1 MYTRFF
7 GLKREPF
14 SIAPDPRYLF
24 MSERHREAL
33 AHLLYGVRGGGG
45 VVLLTG
51 QIGAGKTTV
60 CRAFFEQL
68 PAQVHVAYVVNPKL
82 SALELLQTVCDEFH
96 VSYRP
101 EPTEKHERP
110 RSVKDFIDPL
120 NAFLLQAHAAGENCL
135 LVIDEAQQLSS
146 KVLEQLRLLTNL
158 ETNER
163 KLLQIVLIGQPELR
177 TLLAQPELEQLAQR
191 VIARYHLEA
200 LDEADTTRYVRHR
213 LGVAGLAGALPFDAG
228 ALRAL
233 HKLSG
238 GIPRRI
244 NLLADRALL
253 GAYSGDA
260 PRVSAA
266 TVRRAAAEVMGEEA
280 LPKRKAWRG
289 WAGGAAGVALLAGA
303 AWAWQAAPW
312 RAAPAPTP
320 EPAPALP
327 AASAPSPRAASAPQ
341 AAASAP
347 VPSASAPAMAY
358 APFAN
363 EEAAW
368 RALAP
373 AWGWTP
379 SAERPVCEQA
389 GDHQTRC
396 WRQRLS
402 LADLRRLDR
411 PGLLTLQAADAPP
424 SAALL
429 VVLRPDAAVL
439 RGAQGEWVLPLS
451 ELAAQ
456 WRGDFATLWRTP
468 EGYRGRLGEQAPAPQ
483 AQWLTRQLALAQIG
497 QPLPAAAS
505 LRQRI
510 AAFQAAEGLPADGM
524 AGPRTLMHLNR
535 ATGVDEPRLSAVN
548 LHERR

>member
-68 PAQVHVAYVVNPKL
+68 PSQVHVAYVVNPKL

-96 VSYRP
+96 VAYRP
-101 EPTEKHERP
+101 EPTDGNERPYRP

-260 PRVSAA
+260 SRVTAA

-280 LPKRKAWRG
+280 LPPRTPWRPL
-289 WAGGAAGVALLAGA
+289 AGAALGLALLAGA
-303 AWAWQAAPW
+303 AWAWQAQPW
-312 RAAPAPTP
+312 RAPAAPAG
-320 EPAPALP
+320 ALI
-327 AASAPSPRAASAPQ
+327 
-341 AAASAP
+341 
-347 VPSASAPAMAY
+347 ASAPASAPPRPTASAPAPRPMAPPATLAY

-363 EEAAW
+363 EEDAW

-379 SAERPVCEQA
+379 AAERPVCDQA

-396 WRQRLS
+396 WRQRLT

-411 PGLLTLQAADAPP
+411 PGLLMLQAGDGPP
-424 SAALL
+424 SAVLL
-429 VVLRPDAAVL
+429 VALRPDAAVL
-439 RGAQGEWVLPLS
+439 RGAQGELLLPLP

-483 AQWLTRQLALAQIG
+483 AQWLTRQLAIAQIG
-497 QPLPAAAS
+497 VPLPAAAS

-510 AAFQAAEGLPADGM
+510 AAFQKAEGLPADGM

-535 ATGVDEPRLSAVN
+535 ATGVDEPRLSTP
-548 LHERR
+548 ERR

>member
-233 HKLSG
+233 HQLSG

-260 PRVSAA
+260 SRVTAA

-280 LPKRKAWRG
+280 LPPRTPWRL
-289 WAGGAAGVALLAGA
+289 WAGAAAGLALVAGA

-312 RAAPAPTP
+312 RAAPAVAS
-320 EPAPALP
+320 PAP
-327 AASAPSPRAASAPQ
+327 AASAPPSVASAPRP
-341 AAASAP
+341 AASVPAP
-347 VPSASAPAMAY
+347 NASAPAVAY

-368 RALAP
+368 HALAP

-379 SAERPVCEQA
+379 AAERPACDQA

-396 WRQRLS
+396 WRQRLT

-411 PGLLTLQAADAPP
+411 PGLLTLQAADGPP
-424 SAALL
+424 SAVLL
-429 VVLRPDAAVL
+429 VALRPDAAVL
-439 RGAQGEWVLPLS
+439 RGAQGELVLPLP

-483 AQWLTRQLALAQIG
+483 AQWLTRQLAIAQIG
-497 QPLPAAAS
+497 VPLPAAAS

-510 AAFQAAEGLPADGM
+510 AAFQTAEGLPADGM

-535 ATGVDEPRLSAVN
+535 ATGVDEPRLSAITPN
-548 LHERR
+548 ERR

>member
-68 PAQVHVAYVVNPKL
+68 PSQVHVAYVVNPKL

-96 VSYRP
+96 VAYRP
-101 EPTEKHERP
+101 EPTDQHERPYRP

-213 LGVAGLAGALPFDAG
+213 LGVAGLAGTLPFDAG

-260 PRVSAA
+260 SRVTAA

-280 LPKRKAWRG
+280 LPPRTPWRPL
-289 WAGGAAGVALLAGA
+289 AGAALGLALLAGA
-303 AWAWQAAPW
+303 AWAWQAQPW
-312 RAAPAPTP
+312 RAPAAPA
-320 EPAPALP
+320 
-327 AASAPSPRAASAPQ
+327 AA
-341 AAASAP
+341 
-347 VPSASAPAMAY
+347 VSASAPASAPPRPTASAPKPRPVAPPATLAY

-363 EEAAW
+363 EKDAW

-373 AWGWTP
+373 VWGWAP
-379 SAERPVCEQA
+379 AAERPVCDQA

-396 WRQRLS
+396 WRQRLT

-429 VVLRPDAAVL
+429 VALRPDAAVL
-439 RGAQGEWVLPLS
+439 RGAQGEQVLPLP

-483 AQWLTRQLALAQIG
+483 AQWLTRQLAIAQIG
-497 QPLPAAAS
+497 VPLPAAAS

-510 AAFQAAEGLPADGM
+510 AAFQTAEGLPADGM

-535 ATGVDEPRLSAVN
+535 ATGVDEPRLSTP
-548 LHERR
+548 ERR